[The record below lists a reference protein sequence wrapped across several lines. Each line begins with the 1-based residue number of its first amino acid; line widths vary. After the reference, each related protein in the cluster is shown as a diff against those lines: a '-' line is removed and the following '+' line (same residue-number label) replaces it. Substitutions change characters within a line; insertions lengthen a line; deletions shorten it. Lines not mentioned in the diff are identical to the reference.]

1 MATWPSNDKAG
12 TTHVDAGTDQI
23 SLARPDIKKNID
35 NVNSI
40 LDYLDISSASNEQV
54 IQFTTGDS
62 ANHGRFVKTSTLS
75 GVGLKNYKETVFTGG
90 STTGTITPDAAN
102 GNVQKI
108 TLTGNIT
115 LNAFANPVAGQ
126 SIVLIVKQP
135 SSGTA
140 RTLTSTMKF
149 ANGFKLLSTQNSAI
163 DVIGIFYDGTDYLA
177 NLSTDFE

>member
-12 TTHVDAGTDQI
+12 TTHVDQGTDQI

-62 ANHGRFVKTSTLS
+62 ANHGRFVKTSTLT
-75 GVGLKNYKETVFTGG
+75 GVGVKNYKETVFTGG
-90 STTGTITPDAAN
+90 STTGTITPDCAN

-126 SIVLIVKQP
+126 SMVLIVKQP
-135 SSGTA
+135 SSGGP

-149 ANGFKLLSTQNSAI
+149 AGGFKTLSTAANTI
-163 DVIGIFYDGTDYLA
+163 DLIGIFYDGTDYLA
-177 NLSTDFE
+177 SLNTDFL